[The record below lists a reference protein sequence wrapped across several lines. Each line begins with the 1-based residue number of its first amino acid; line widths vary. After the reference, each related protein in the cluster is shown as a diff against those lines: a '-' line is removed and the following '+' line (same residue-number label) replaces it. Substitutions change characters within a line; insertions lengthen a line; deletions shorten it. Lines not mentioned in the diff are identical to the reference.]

1 MNKKTKKVKKN
12 IYLDNET
19 AWIEH
24 FDKVYNKRIRKIVD
38 QQKQLYKQEL
48 REKIEEFQE
57 EYKDM
62 WTSVDYENDF
72 KRLTNQLLK

>member
-48 REKIEEFQE
+48 REKIR
-57 EYKDM
+57 KI
-62 WTSVDYENDF
+62 VDKADVPNWNAEDVSNAF
-72 KRLTNQLLK
+72 NQLKKI